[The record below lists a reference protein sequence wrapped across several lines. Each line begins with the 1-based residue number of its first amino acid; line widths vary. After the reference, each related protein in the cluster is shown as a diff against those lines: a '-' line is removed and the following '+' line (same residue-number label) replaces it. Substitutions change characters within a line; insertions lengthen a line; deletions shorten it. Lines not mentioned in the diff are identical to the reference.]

1 MKIKKLTK
9 QQKIDVTKGASPYL
23 IAFVISTV
31 IGLILYKAKNIMPF
45 GDQSILC
52 MDLWG
57 QYFPMYVQNAEA
69 DSIQD
74 MLYSWNGAF
83 GYNNWAQNAYYCN
96 SIFWLI
102 FKFLP
107 VGKLVAALNWIS
119 LLKISF
125 SSVSCLAFLKF
136 KIKEKSPVLIAGAV
150 SYSLCAYMLAFF
162 SQCMWT
168 DSLIYVPL
176 LLIGLER
183 MLRDKKP
190 LMYTLMLALTIIS
203 SFYIG
208 FAVCIFLVF
217 YFICLAVP
225 MINIYH
231 NEESKIRIGGFK
243 MLGGSILRFAIFSLL
258 AGAISAAVIFP
269 IGKAIGNT
277 LASDMSAP
285 STISWYADMTAYLQQ
300 LLPGKPLSLGY
311 SGANVATTILV
322 FIMAPIYLFNNGIKI
337 SERIVNTLLICF
349 LFASLNCNVLDYM
362 WHGFHF
368 PNQLPG
374 RWSFLISLMLI
385 YLCCAGVARI
395 KQLHPIGAI
404 IGLICGT
411 ALIVYVC
418 KGHGTQ
424 PKSELD
430 TKYIVILVIS
440 AILILAASVLAYIA
454 KRSEKK
460 INAAENLTAET
471 PENAEVSEKNN
482 NKKKESGKNKKNKE
496 NSDKNKKKTEN
507 PVDIP
512 KLKKLVSIANTAAL
526 CCLTIVSAI
535 QIYDSGSNFVNVSQR
550 EIEGM
555 PTAEGVN
562 YAKTVARNV
571 EVAGEW
577 TSGDDDFYRTI
588 SHSGFTFNP
597 SMLGDSHGMGYYSS
611 TMQGSVFELL
621 HFLGNRVYA
630 ENVSTIYNPT
640 SPVQN
645 GLFGIKYV
653 IDYNHNFGYYTPN
666 SELVYESQ
674 EANIWENPTSLP
686 IAYAVAESINDWHV
700 TDEIRAIENQ
710 NNLLNAV
717 CGRYVNAFTKLECTN
732 FVYEN
737 ITLQESPNWNT
748 NYFITTDGSQ
758 PAVLNYTYTIPSDGD
773 YYLEHNFRAGTIIAT
788 WDENEKDVPV
798 GGERSD
804 YLGKFSAGTVLSI
817 NVTVEDVSIGCCG
830 LNVYSFDE
838 TAWQGAYDQ
847 LKNQQLNIEEFN
859 TTSIKGS
866 LHKESDGLVMA
877 TIAQDGG
884 WKAYCDGEKLDTIV
898 VADTFMAFEV
908 PAGDHEIELK
918 YSVPGLSVGIIVSLA
933 GIIVL
938 ILLAFPDLWKKYLP
952 KNNKNAS

>member
-9 QQKIDVTKGASPYL
+9 QQKINLTKGAAPYL

-31 IGLILYKAKNIMPF
+31 IGLILYKVKNIMPF

-96 SIFWLI
+96 SVFWLI

-119 LLKISF
+119 LLKISL

-136 KIKEKSPVLIAGAV
+136 KIKEKSPILIAGAV

-176 LLIGLER
+176 ALIGLER
-183 MLRDKKP
+183 MLHSKKP

-203 SFYIG
+203 NFYIG
-208 FAVCIFLVF
+208 FAVCIFLVL
-217 YFICLAVP
+217 YFVCLAVP
-225 MINIYH
+225 MINVYR
-231 NEESKIRIGGFK
+231 NDEKKLRIGGFK
-243 MLGGSILRFAIFSLL
+243 TLGGSILRFAVFSLL

-285 STISWYADMTAYLQQ
+285 DTINWYADMTAYLQQ
-300 LLPGKPLSLGY
+300 LLPGKELSLGY

-374 RWSFLISLMLI
+374 RWTFLISLMLI
-385 YLCCAGVARI
+385 YLCCTGVAKI
-395 KQLHPIGAI
+395 KQLHPGGAV
-404 IGLICGT
+404 IGLIGGA
-411 ALIVYVC
+411 ALITYVC
-418 KGHGTQ
+418 EGHGAQ

-430 TKYIVILVIS
+430 TKYIVILAAS
-440 AILILAASVLAYIA
+440 AILILAASIFAHIG
-454 KRSEKK
+454 KCSEKK
-460 INAAENLTAET
+460 IFAAENPPAEIAEEAEASK
-471 PENAEVSEKNN
+471 ENNKNKNKKQTENSEKN
-482 NKKKESGKNKKNKE
+482 E
-496 NSDKNKKKTEN
+496 KTPEK
-507 PVDIP
+507 PIDIP
-512 KLKKLVSIANTAAL
+512 KLKKLASVANAAVI
-526 CCLTIVSAI
+526 CCLTVVSAI
-535 QIYDSGSNFVNVSQR
+535 QVYDSGSNFVNVSQL
-550 EIEGM
+550 ETGGM
-555 PTAEGVN
+555 PTAEGVY
-562 YAKTVARNV
+562 YAKNV
-571 EVAGEW
+571 TKNVKTANEW
-577 TSGDDDFYRTI
+577 KNGDDDFYRTI

-611 TMQGSVFELL
+611 TMQGSVFEFLR
-621 HFLGNRVYA
+621 FLGNRVYA

-645 GLFGIKYV
+645 GLFNIKYV

-666 SELVYESQ
+666 CELFYES
-674 EANIWENPTSLP
+674 ETANIWENPTALP
-686 IAYAVAESINDWHV
+686 IAYAVAQSITDWHV

-717 CGRYVNAFTKLECTN
+717 CGRYVNAFSKLECSN
-732 FVYEN
+732 FVCSN
-737 ITLQESPNWNT
+737 ITLQESPNWNS
-748 NYFITTDGSQ
+748 NYFITLDGSQ
-758 PAVLNYTYTIPSDGD
+758 PAVLDYTYTIPSDGD
-773 YYLEHNFRAGTIIAT
+773 YYIEHNFRAGTITAK
-788 WDENEKDVPV
+788 WDDSEKNVPV

-804 YLGKFSAGTVLSI
+804 YLGKFSAGTVLTV
-817 NVTVEDVSIGCCG
+817 NVTVENVGGGCCG
-830 LNVYSFDE
+830 LNIYSFDE
-838 TAWQGAYDQ
+838 TAWQEAYNQ
-847 LKNQQLNIEEFN
+847 LKTQQLNVEKFN
-859 TTSIKGS
+859 VTSIKGT

-877 TIAQDGG
+877 TIPQDGG
-884 WKAYCDGEKLDTIV
+884 WSAYCDGKKLDTIIA
-898 VADTFMAFEV
+898 ADTFMAFEV
-908 PAGDHEIELK
+908 PAGEHEIVLK
-918 YSVPGLSVGIIVSLA
+918 YRVPGLAVGIVVSLA
-933 GIIVL
+933 GLAVL
-938 ILLAFPDLWKKYLP
+938 ILLAFPNLWKKYLP
-952 KNNKNAS
+952 KKVEKDTKSS

>member
-9 QQKIDVTKGASPYL
+9 QQKINLTKGAAPYL
-23 IAFVISTV
+23 IAFAISTV
-31 IGLILYKAKNIMPF
+31 IGLILYKVKNIMPF

-96 SIFWLI
+96 SVFWLI

-107 VGKLVAALNWIS
+107 VEKLVAALNWIS
-119 LLKISF
+119 LLKISL

-136 KIKEKSPVLIAGAV
+136 KIKEKSPILIAGAV

-176 LLIGLER
+176 VLIGLER
-183 MLRDKKP
+183 MLYNKKP

-208 FAVCIFLVF
+208 FAVCIFLVL

-225 MINIYH
+225 MINIYR
-231 NEESKIRIGGFK
+231 NDESKLRIGGFK
-243 MLGGSILRFAIFSLL
+243 MLGGSILKFAVFSLL
-258 AGAISAAVIFP
+258 AGAISAAVILP

-277 LASDMSAP
+277 LASDIPAP
-285 STISWYADMTAYLQQ
+285 TTISWYADITAYLQQ
-300 LLPGKPLSLGY
+300 LLPGKQLSLGY
-311 SGANVATTILV
+311 SGANLATTILV
-322 FIMAPIYLFNNGIKI
+322 FIMVPLYLFNSGIKI
-337 SERIVNTLLICF
+337 SERIINALLICF

-374 RWSFLISLMLI
+374 RWSFLISLMLV

-395 KQLHPIGAI
+395 KQLHPIGTV
-404 IGLICGT
+404 IGLICGSV
-411 ALIVYVC
+411 LIMYVC
-418 KGHGTQ
+418 NGHGDQ

-430 TKYIVILVIS
+430 TKYIVILAVS
-440 AILILAASVLAYIA
+440 AILILAASIFAYIGSL
-454 KRSEKK
+454 SEKK
-460 INAAENLTAET
+460 IFAAENPPVEIS
-471 PENAEVSEKNN
+471 ENSEASEKNA
-482 NKKKESGKNKKNKE
+482 KKKNHAKDSEKNKNIPEK
-496 NSDKNKKKTEN
+496 
-507 PVDIP
+507 PVNIP
-512 KLKKLVSIANTAAL
+512 KLKKIVSFAEVAVI
-526 CCLTIVSAI
+526 CCLTVVSAI
-535 QIYDSGSNFVNVSQR
+535 QVYDSGSNFVNVSQLD
-550 EIEGM
+550 IEGM
-555 PTAEGVN
+555 PTSDGVN
-562 YAKTVARNV
+562 YANVVERNVKTVS
-571 EVAGEW
+571 EW
-577 TSGDDDFYRTI
+577 KNGSDDFYRTI

-611 TMQGSVFELL
+611 TMQGSVFEFLR
-621 HFLGNRVYA
+621 FLGNRVYA

-640 SPVQN
+640 SPIQN

-666 SELVYESQ
+666 SKLIHEAE
-674 EANIWENPTSLP
+674 EANIWENPTVLP
-686 IAYAVAESINDWHV
+686 IAYAVADSINDLHV

-710 NNLLNAV
+710 NTLLNAV
-717 CGRYVNAFTKLECTN
+717 CGRYVNAFRKLECTG
-732 FVYEN
+732 FAYDN

-748 NYFITTDGSQ
+748 NYFSTIDGSQ
-758 PAVLNYTYTIPSDGD
+758 PAVLDYTYNIPSDGD
-773 YYLEHNFRAGTIIAT
+773 YYVEHNFRAGKIVAKWGDI
-788 WDENEKDVPV
+788 EKEIPV

-804 YLGKFSAGTVLSI
+804 YLGKFTAGTVLTF
-817 NVTVEDVSIGCCG
+817 NVTIENVGVGCCG

-838 TAWQGAYDQ
+838 TAWQDAYDQ
-847 LKNQQLNIEEFN
+847 LKNQQLNVDKFN
-859 TTSIKGS
+859 VTSIKGT

-877 TIAQDGG
+877 TIPQDGG
-884 WKAYCDGEKLDTIV
+884 WSAYCDGEKLDTIIA
-898 VADTFMAFEV
+898 ADTFLAFEV
-908 PAGDHEIELK
+908 PAGEHEIELK
-918 YSVPGLSVGIIVSLA
+918 YSVPGLAVGSVVSLA
-933 GIIVL
+933 GMVLL
-938 ILLAFPDLWKKYLP
+938 ILLAFPNLWKKYLP
-952 KNNKNAS
+952 KKDKKDIKSS